1 MPINF
6 PVRSYTGVIMIII
19 LERIVSDYSVGNEQR
34 RIRELRKSMK
44 LTQSQFAELVN
55 LSEDS
60 IGKIERGVT
69 IPKIMT
75 LSKIAQGLKI
85 PIEILISPLKE
96 ASSQQDKKLKN
107 FISYLKT
114 RSPEDIKFIHELSL
128 KILGRKK

>member
-1 MPINF
+1 
-6 PVRSYTGVIMIII
+6 MIII
-19 LERIVSDYSVGNEQR
+19 LERIVSDYSVGNGQR

-69 IPKIMT
+69 IPKITT

-96 ASSQQDKKLKN
+96 ASSQQDKELKN